1 MGILGERHAGTFEGH
16 KLEIVRDNLTKRC
29 VLLIDG
35 VEVASESR
43 AVPHDI
49 TLTATFEHAGVTHKV
64 VARSIVKGLSA
75 TDSIEIDRKPLS
87 ITKNKT

>member
-16 KLEIVRDNLTKRC
+16 TLEIQRDNLSKS
-29 VLLIDG
+29 VKLLIDG
-35 VEVASESR
+35 AVVASESR

-49 TLTATFEHAGVTHKV
+49 TLTATFEHAGVTHAV

-87 ITKNKT
+87 ITKK

>member
-16 KLEIVRDNLTKRC
+16 TLEIQRDNLSKS
-29 VLLIDG
+29 VKLLIDG
-35 VEVASESR
+35 KEVASER
-43 AVPHDI
+43 RLVPHDI
-49 TLTATFEHAGVTHKV
+49 TLTATFEHAGVTHQV

-87 ITKNKT
+87 ITKK